1 MESGNSERRPDET
14 GWRHWRNTGKKVSF
28 VACPGSEC
36 YNDLGGAGMK
46 FAIYSRKSKT
56 TDKGESIG
64 NQVEMCKSY
73 INANDPGEEH
83 EFLIYD
89 T

>member
-1 MESGNSERRPDET
+1 
-14 GWRHWRNTGKKVSF
+14 
-28 VACPGSEC
+28 
-36 YNDLGGAGMK
+36 MK

-83 EFLIYD
+83 EFLIYEEMQ
-89 T
+89 TPTLIQTGSIYRATEA

>member
-1 MESGNSERRPDET
+1 
-14 GWRHWRNTGKKVSF
+14 
-28 VACPGSEC
+28 
-36 YNDLGGAGMK
+36 MK

-83 EFLIYD
+83 EFLIYEEM
-89 T
+89 